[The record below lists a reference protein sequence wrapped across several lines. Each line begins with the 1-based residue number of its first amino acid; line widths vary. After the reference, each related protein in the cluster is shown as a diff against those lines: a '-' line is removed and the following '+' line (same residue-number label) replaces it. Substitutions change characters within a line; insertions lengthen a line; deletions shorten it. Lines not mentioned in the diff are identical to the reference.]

1 MPSPREVAKMLAV
14 FAELFPRPITE
25 QTAKVYEMALSD
37 LTDDQLQYATAKLV
51 RDCTFFPKPV
61 EIREAVGA
69 NAKPLPDVAGI
80 VNRLRG
86 LVTYHNGY
94 EHMPSVERVREHC
107 GDAIAQAYGFV
118 GPNRMEGVVFDGSG
132 TGVNIAAR
140 EFAEQLADAQ
150 ESGLPVALPPMQ
162 PVKQLISASQS
173 VFIDGQP
180 QRINVAGLL
189 AAIPREDCP
198 DA

>member
-1 MPSPREVAKMLAV
+1 MPNPREVAKMLAV

-37 LTDDQLQYATAKLV
+37 LTDEQLQYATAKLV

-69 NAKPLPDVAGI
+69 NAKPLPDVRGI
-80 VNRLRG
+80 CDRIRG

-107 GDAIAQAYGFV
+107 GDAIAQAYGLV
-118 GPNRMEGVVFDGSG
+118 GPARMEGVVFGGSG
-132 TGVNIAAR
+132 TGADIAAR
-140 EFAEQLADAQ
+140 EFAAQLEAAQDA
-150 ESGLPVALPPMQ
+150 GLSVALPPMQ
-162 PVKQLISASQS
+162 AMKLLGHANQTASRS
-173 VFIDGQP
+173 NQP
-180 QRINVAGLL
+180 TRIGASIAGLL
-189 AAIPREDCP
+189 GGHKP
-198 DA
+198 